1 MRPLIPAGPI
11 ARARRPARSA
21 GSNCVREAGWTP
33 WAARIAGQAAT
44 TARARLR
51 PNMVRTIRT
60 ARGAGERDLGGAA
73 GADCYAAVF
82 ASPGGCM
89 LFAFTLAASSVLAPQ
104 DPAGADA
111 PAKIP
116 ISVLYA
122 GEAGTPREAAFLE
135 FLRQRFVKVGNV
147 PAAELLAS
155 RAEGWD
161 VV

>member
-1 MRPLIPAGPI
+1 
-11 ARARRPARSA
+11 
-21 GSNCVREAGWTP
+21 
-33 WAARIAGQAAT
+33 
-44 TARARLR
+44 
-51 PNMVRTIRT
+51 
-60 ARGAGERDLGGAA
+60 
-73 GADCYAAVF
+73 
-82 ASPGGCM
+82 M

-161 VV
+161 VVVADGSTEMVDNRLRMKGCTKLEFPADWTKPTVLIASSGRAVEKVSKIGWL